1 MKHWRHGYGF
11 AFDVNHSEK
20 KPYLVCFASG
30 SAKRCALPDFL
41 TANSLLSIPSVA
53 RGRTSCVF
61 CLTAG
66 GLRRYT
72 ANKLTRKFT
81 IETRETRAWAVPS
94 VHTLPQVLKG
104 VHVFHCWLGC
114 AQVIEIHEVQGW
126 PSRLTDR
133 ISRFHV
139 RRIQATARIGP
150 HVAALKCGLVR
161 RCEHHT
167 GRSAYPKLT
176 RSHSAQPRSRMFG
189 ACASQR
195 CRQSARE
202 SAPLSVHASR
212 HRCLCEP
219 VNLELAMPCEA
230 PDGSLLAPSIP
241 VGRARRSVPQ
251 RYSVVFQNGLT
262 TMLTAHALLTV

>member
-41 TANSLLSIPSVA
+41 RANSLCRYRRMRVERVA
-53 RGRTSCVF
+53 GF
-61 CLTAG
+61 FEAG

-81 IETRETRAWAVPS
+81 IETSETRAWAVPS
-94 VHTLPQVLKG
+94 VDTLPQVRKG

-139 RRIQATARIGP
+139 RRMPAIATMDA
-150 HVAALKCGLVR
+150 CSSTCVR
-161 RCEHHT
+161 LGT
-167 GRSAYPKLT
+167 
-176 RSHSAQPRSRMFG
+176 
-189 ACASQR
+189 
-195 CRQSARE
+195 
-202 SAPLSVHASR
+202 
-212 HRCLCEP
+212 
-219 VNLELAMPCEA
+219 
-230 PDGSLLAPSIP
+230 
-241 VGRARRSVPQ
+241 
-251 RYSVVFQNGLT
+251 
-262 TMLTAHALLTV
+262 